1 MAFILLIQQLLIANN
16 ISCCELEAGNTI
28 PSKTS
33 FSVAS
38 ENSLRGSLTLRNGE
52 CGSVTNTILETR
64 QKLKTKNKNNKSE
77 RGEDLKLYDTQR
89 LSSLVRHFSF
99 ITCPNNLY
107 D

>member
-33 FSVAS
+33 FSVAP

-52 CGSVTNTILETR
+52 CGSVKNTILETR

-99 ITCPNNLY
+99 ITCPHNLY